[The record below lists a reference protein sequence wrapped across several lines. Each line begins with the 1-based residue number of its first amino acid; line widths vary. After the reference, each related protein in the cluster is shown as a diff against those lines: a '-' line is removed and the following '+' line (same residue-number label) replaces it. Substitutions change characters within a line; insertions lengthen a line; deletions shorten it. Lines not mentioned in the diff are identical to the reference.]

1 MAMLHATLVALVVG
15 TRTGAADDG
24 MSLAGHVAK
33 SERAQGLYGI
43 WAFSAASAELAPAFR
58 QSPDRIGDPSG

>member
-24 MSLAGHVAK
+24 MSPLYRALRDVVFYNSDVAHHDDQYVDVK
-33 SERAQGLYGI
+33 MNVSYNE
-43 WAFSAASAELAPAFR
+43 
-58 QSPDRIGDPSG
+58 PDNVTCV